1 MPYAFSIHRHTK
13 EITRNHRVY
22 TNRMIQTHFTLR
34 FGSAVLILSTLIVQ
48 DGLAWGNYG
57 HQMINRLA
65 GAALP
70 TDVPKFLRSES
81 ALDALAYYAPEPD
94 RWGSPTEPEL
104 KAVQEPEHFINLE
117 YADLVGELPRQ
128 RYDFVRALATAQ
140 LAHPDL
146 PLLPEQVGLQPYI
159 ATELW
164 ERLKTSMREY
174 RRLNGAKQNTK
185 PVECEI
191 TFLAGWLGHYVADGS
206 QPLHT
211 SFKYNGWMGPNPN
224 GYTTGHHIHALFE
237 SAYVATNVKASNV
250 SPLVAVTPVLLDDVF
265 TDYVAYLRHSH
276 TLIETVY
283 QLEKVGAF
291 AGAGT
296 AAGKELVVQ
305 QLAAGAT
312 ELRNMIYTAWVR
324 SADPIPSRH

>member
-1 MPYAFSIHRHTK
+1 MT
-13 EITRNHRVY
+13 
-22 TNRMIQTHFTLR
+22 QTHLALR
-34 FGSAVLILSTLIVQ
+34 FGVAVLVLPILIVQ
-48 DGLAWGNYG
+48 DGLAWGKYG

-70 TDVPKFLRSES
+70 TDVPKFLRSKRT
-81 ALDALAYYAPEPD
+81 LDALAYYAPEPD

-104 KAVQEPEHFINLE
+104 KAAQEPEHFIDLE

-146 PLLPEQVGLQPYI
+146 PLLPEQVGLQPYV
-159 ATELW
+159 ATEVW
-164 ERLKTSMREY
+164 QRLKTSMREY
-174 RRLNGAKQNTK
+174 RMLNRAKHNTK
-185 PVECEI
+185 PVEHEI
-191 TFLAGWLGHYVADGS
+191 AFLAGWLGHYVADAS

-224 GYTTGHHIHALFE
+224 GYTTEHHIHALFE
-237 SAYVATNVKASNV
+237 SAYVATNVKASDV
-250 SPLVAVTPVLLDDVF
+250 SPLVVATPVVLDDVF

-276 TLIETVY
+276 TLIEKVY
-283 QLEKVGAF
+283 QLEKMGAF
-291 AGAGT
+291 TGAGT
-296 AAGKELVVQ
+296 AAGKELVDQ

-324 SADPIPSRH
+324 SADPAPSQH